1 MVKSSKTEWS
11 RQGLR
16 LYCHGL
22 HLNVHWDS
30 TSGSAF
36 HPTPT
41 LLLPA
46 AVSCL
51 LFSFLLTHFYCL
63 PLAQSVWSGHKALS
77 LLIATVGQETPHTN
91 THTKERERKIIKK
104 RRLREEAGM
113 IFITQ
118 NLGRVNVFQC
128 SCWYNNWV
136 STLLQNQYA

>member
-1 MVKSSKTEWS
+1 MKQTRTQTLLSGAARKRT
-11 RQGLR
+11 LR
-16 LYCHGL
+16 LCFRLCLSSH
-22 HLNVHWDS
+22 
-30 TSGSAF
+30 
-36 HPTPT
+36 PT

-128 SCWYNNWV
+128 SC
-136 STLLQNQYA
+136 